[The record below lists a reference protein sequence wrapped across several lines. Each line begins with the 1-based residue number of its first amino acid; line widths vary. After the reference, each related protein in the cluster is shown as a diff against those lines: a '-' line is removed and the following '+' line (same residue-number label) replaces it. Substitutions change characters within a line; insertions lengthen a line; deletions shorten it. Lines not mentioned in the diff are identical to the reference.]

1 MSSETEALSNIRLSA
16 KHLSRRAVLLRGTGF
31 AITLA
36 FGLRPAGS
44 RSKGLTGDRAGSPAH
59 PNAWV
64 SIGVDGQVTL
74 ISPASEMGQ
83 GVMTSIPLLIAE
95 EMDADWNQ
103 VKVEQAPSDRA
114 AYGNPGLGGVQATG
128 APGGRC
134 PSREISTARGTIYRS
149 RPRYA
154 RRNIRVAAPY
164 LRRLDHGPL
173 RAGPL
178 CQGSGR

>member
-1 MSSETEALSNIRLSA
+1 MATFAGAEPISASCVPLGARREVCEMSSETEALSDIRLSA
-16 KHLSRRAVLLRGTGF
+16 KRLSRRAVLLRGTGF

-44 RSKGLTGDRAGSPAH
+44 SSKALTGDRAGSPAH

-95 EMDADWNQ
+95 EMDADWSQ

-114 AYGNPGLGGVQATG
+114 AYGNP
-128 APGGRC
+128 
-134 PSREISTARGTIYRS
+134 ARGGDEEP
-149 RPRYA
+149 RPGSFSPPA
-154 RRNIRVAAPY
+154 RRNCSASPVA
-164 LRRLDHGPL
+164 
-173 RAGPL
+173 
-178 CQGSGR
+178 S